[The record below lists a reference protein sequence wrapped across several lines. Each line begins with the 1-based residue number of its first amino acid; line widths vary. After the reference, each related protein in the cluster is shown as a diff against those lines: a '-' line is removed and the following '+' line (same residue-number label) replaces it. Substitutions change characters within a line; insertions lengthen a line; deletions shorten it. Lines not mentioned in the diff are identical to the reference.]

1 MKGEYFY
8 WTPKQKYQEYQKY
21 QKYKNTKMP
30 VIIETFP

>member
-21 QKYKNTKMP
+21 QKYQDASDYRNIPLK
-30 VIIETFP
+30 